1 MLTYGC
7 GLFFPILMKNF
18 DQQIFRLASVIL
30 ILGFLPIA
38 ILNKGDVVLYAQNMH
53 STGLDRL
60 FVFITKLGE
69 GWIFVPVIILV
80 SAFQY
85 KYAFNGVAVAVLHA
99 LLCVVMKQLLFNG
112 MPRPNAYFEGQVE
125 LKEIAGITLHNHH
138 AFPSGHTAT
147 AFALAFFLIM
157 IIQKKWTLIFIPI
170 AVLIGFSRIYI
181 GQHFYS
187 DVVAGAMVGSLSVFI
202 VFKLN
207 EVIEWPSWSYSGWA
221 KVRKFATSSES

>member
-1 MLTYGC
+1 
-7 GLFFPILMKNF
+7 MKNF
-18 DQQIFRLASVIL
+18 DQQIFRLASVII
-30 ILGFLPIA
+30 ILGFLPIV

-53 STGLDRL
+53 SPDLDRF
-60 FVFITKLGE
+60 FVFITSLGE

-85 KYAFNGVAVAVLHA
+85 KNALNGVAVAVLHA
-99 LLCVVMKQLLFNG
+99 LLCVVMKQLLFDG
-112 MPRPNAYFEGQVE
+112 MPRPNAYFEGQVQ
-125 LKEIAGITLHNHH
+125 LQEIAGITLYNHH

-157 IIQKKWTLIFIPI
+157 IIQKKWALIFIPI